1 MIRNVVLDMGNVMLD
16 YNPERYLETY
26 IEREEDR
33 PLVKAELFGAVEWTM
48 CDYGTGDDEGLIA
61 AACRHLPERLHPQVE
76 KLVRS
81 WYYDMPAYPEMGEK
95 IGELLDKGY
104 RLYVLSNVNRHYDVM
119 RRSIPHLDRFSGE
132 FVSYQWKL
140 IKPEPAIFSAFC
152 QHFNLVPAECLF
164 VDDRQDNV
172 LGAMRVGMN
181 AMVYHGDPARID
193 EKLEELK

>member
-76 KLVRS
+76 KLVRN
-81 WYYDMPAYPEMGEK
+81 WYYDNPLLEK
-95 IGELLDKGY
+95 H
-104 RLYVLSNVNRHYDVM
+104 RLCNNTIRYT
-119 RRSIPHLDRFSGE
+119 E
-132 FVSYQWKL
+132 
-140 IKPEPAIFSAFC
+140 
-152 QHFNLVPAECLF
+152 
-164 VDDRQDNV
+164 
-172 LGAMRVGMN
+172 
-181 AMVYHGDPARID
+181 
-193 EKLEELK
+193 

>member
-16 YNPERYLETY
+16 YNPERYLKTY

-76 KLVRS
+76 KLVRG

-95 IGELLDKGY
+95 ISELLDKGWA
-104 RLYVLSNVNRHYDVM
+104 RC
-119 RRSIPHLDRFSGE
+119 
-132 FVSYQWKL
+132 
-140 IKPEPAIFSAFC
+140 ASA
-152 QHFNLVPAECLF
+152 
-164 VDDRQDNV
+164 
-172 LGAMRVGMN
+172 
-181 AMVYHGDPARID
+181 
-193 EKLEELK
+193 